1 MISMA
6 PWFSLISRLRHSLA
20 LLAMAALLATGCA
33 SSSTDEAALPAGVR
47 ENGVLLLTRND
58 NNRSAEIRVGERIEV
73 QLPENPTTGFTWA
86 IDETDRERLTLEGTD
101 YTPPE
106 VGMIGARGQRTF
118 TFTARQPGDVA
129 LKLKYWRLWEG
140 DSSVAERFTV
150 TLRIRAAG

>member
-1 MISMA
+1 MISIG
-6 PWFSLISRLRHSLA
+6 PWFSRILCLRHGLA

-33 SSSTDEAALPAGVR
+33 SKPTDEAALSAGVR

-58 NNRSAEIRVGERIEV
+58 NNRSAEVRVGERIEV
-73 QLPENPTTGFTWA
+73 RLPENPATGFTWA
-86 IDETDRERLTLEGTD
+86 IDETDRERLALEGTD

-118 TFTARQPGDVA
+118 TLIARQPGDVV
-129 LKLKYWRLWEG
+129 LKIKYWRLWEG
-140 DSSVAERFTV
+140 DSSIAERFTV